1 VKKMT
6 TKKMMY
12 AIVAM
17 VTIIVAVVA
26 AGTYALINN
35 GGSGKTVKVADATS
49 LQYDVDVTYNGT
61 TTLAK
66 FAGENL
72 GASDML
78 LRVDLSGSGS
88 NWSLILNGT
97 DQTAWQTFGG
107 NWTDISTSYNDI
119 MTSGCGMRWN
129 ANVDALANWSGT
141 GDCTYTDS
149 ATATTFRIYNVAIN
163 PTVDASLF
171 LHTA

>member
-1 VKKMT
+1 ME
-6 TKKMMY
+6 KKMMY
-12 AIVAM
+12 ALI
-17 VTIIVAVVA
+17 AVVVLVVVA
-26 AGTYALINN
+26 SVAGTYVLMNN
-35 GGSGKTVKVADATS
+35 GGSTQNTVKVKDATS
-49 LQYDVDVTYNGT
+49 LQYTVDVTYNGT

-72 GASDML
+72 GTSGML
-78 LRVDLSGSGS
+78 LRVDLSGGGR

-97 DQTAWQTFGG
+97 DRTAWQTFGG

-129 ANVDALANWSGT
+129 ANMNALANWNGT

-149 ATATTFRIYNVAIN
+149 AAATTFRIYNVALN
-163 PTVDASLF
+163 PTLDASLF
-171 LHTA
+171 QHIA

>member
-1 VKKMT
+1 
-6 TKKMMY
+6 
-12 AIVAM
+12 
-17 VTIIVAVVA
+17 VAV
-26 AGTYALINN
+26 AGAYVLMNN
-35 GGSGKTVKVADATS
+35 GGGGKTVTVADATS
-49 LQYDVDVTYNGT
+49 LQYVVDVTYNGT

-72 GASDML
+72 GTSDML

-107 NWTDISTSYNDI
+107 NWTDSSTLYNDI

-129 ANVDALANWSGT
+129 ANVDALANWNGT

-149 ATATTFRIYNVAIN
+149 ATATTFRIHNVAIN
-163 PTVDASLF
+163 PTLADSLF
-171 LHTA
+171 QHTK

>member
-1 VKKMT
+1 MN
-6 TKKMMY
+6 KKMMY
-12 AIVAM
+12 ALIAV
-17 VTIIVAVVA
+17 VIIVVVVA
-26 AGTYALINN
+26 VAGAYVLMNS
-35 GGSGKTVKVADATS
+35 GGGGKTAKVADATS
-49 LQYDVDVTYNGT
+49 LQYTVDVTYNGT

-72 GASDML
+72 GTPNML

-97 DQTAWQTFGG
+97 DQTAWQTFDG

-119 MTSGCGMRWN
+119 MTSGCGIRWN

-149 ATATTFRIYNVAIN
+149 ATATTFRIYKVVIN
-163 PTVDASLF
+163 PTLDASLF
-171 LHTA
+171 QHTQ